1 MNDSKYHEILVR
13 RILSGKQVFVC
24 NDITYELRKPPLSLR
39 IKADIL
45 YTDAYESNLYN
56 DFWFLEDIENLLF
69 ELQILPYDYKKIM
82 SQIEKSLESSKIS
95 LYQQYFD
102 TTKRNKTRQRIQNLK
117 KDLDQFLQKEHSL
130 DYITLEHYCDNIRN
144 EFLITNT
151 LYEYNTDNLI
161 FNHSNINY
169 NSFNSLASKISQ
181 NLIDVSTFKAIARS
195 EYWRNYWNNNKSN
208 ILDDCVKEWSE
219 EQKSLINISYMYDK
233 IYEHPECPQQ
243 DIINDDDA
251 LDGWMLFNKK
261 ENERQKKQK
270 GVENILSGNLKN
282 ASEVFLMANSREQAD
297 DILGLNNS
305 AGLATLKQKVDFV
318 TNTKINDG
326 ERIPDSQLPDVK
338 QRIMQQLNS
347 KG

>member
-1 MNDSKYHEILVR
+1 VNDSKYHEILVH

-24 NDITYELRKPPLSLR
+24 NDITYELRKPSLSLK
-39 IKADIL
+39 ISGDIL

-56 DFWFLEDIENLLF
+56 EFWFLEDIEHLLF
-69 ELQILPYDYKKIM
+69 ELQILPWDYKKIIEK
-82 SQIEKSLESSKIS
+82 IEKSLESSKIT

-102 TTKRNKTRQRIQNLK
+102 STKRNKTKQKIQNLK
-117 KDLDQFLQKEHSL
+117 KDLEQFLHKQHCL

-161 FNHSNINY
+161 FYNDNIDY
-169 NSFNSLASKISQ
+169 NSFNSVASKISQ
-181 NLIDVSTFKAIARS
+181 NLIDISTFKALARS

-208 ILDDCVKEWSE
+208 ILDDSVKEWSE

-251 LDGWMLFNKK
+251 LDGWMLFNKR

-270 GVENILSGNLKN
+270 GVENVLSGNLKN
-282 ASEVFLMANSREQAD
+282 ASEVFLMAGNNQQAD
-297 DILGLNNS
+297 DILGLNNNE
-305 AGLATLKQKVDFV
+305 GLSILRQKVDFV
-318 TNTKINDG
+318 TKTNAGN
-326 ERIPDSQLPDVK
+326 RVPDAQLPDVQ
-338 QRIMQQLNS
+338 QRIVQQLNS

>member
-1 MNDSKYHEILVR
+1 VNDSKYHEILVR

>member
-1 MNDSKYHEILVR
+1 VNDSKYHEILVH

-24 NDITYELRKPPLSLR
+24 NDITYELRKPSLSLK

-45 YTDAYESNLYN
+45 YSDAYEDNLYN
-56 DFWFLEDIENLLF
+56 EFWFLEDIENLLF
-69 ELQILPYDYKKIM
+69 ELQLLPWDYKKILGK
-82 SQIEKSLESSKIS
+82 IEKSLESNKIL

-102 TTKRNKTRQRIQNLK
+102 TTKRNKTKQKIQSLK
-117 KDLDQFLQKEHSL
+117 KDLEQFLHKQHSL

-151 LYEYNTDNLI
+151 LYEYNTDKLI
-161 FNHSNINY
+161 FNNKDINY
-169 NSFNSLASKISQ
+169 NAFNNVASKISQ
-181 NLIDVSTFKAIARS
+181 SLIDISTFKAIARS
-195 EYWRNYWNNNKSN
+195 EYWRNYWSNNKNN

-251 LDGWMLFNKK
+251 LDGWMLFNKQ

-270 GVENILSGNLKN
+270 GVENVLSGNLKN
-282 ASEVFLMANSREQAD
+282 ASEVFFMAGNKEQAD

-305 AGLATLKQKVDFV
+305 EGLSTLRQKVDFV
-318 TNTKINDG
+318 TKTNAGN
-326 ERIPDSQLPDVK
+326 RVPDAQLPDVQ